1 MFQKVKSLFKK
12 KHKYTTVFAATNL
25 KVYNPDEQDK
35 FIARASYE
43 NVKKYLPDIDF
54 EKNYD
59 LLGVSFGGYISS
71 RANLNGQIV
80 SGRCAKNLAPLFVHK
95 FIDIDH
101 SRATRVRGVITN
113 YAFADVITEAPLTD
127 EEVEDRISREAPFLV
142 CFGGVIWRLVDEDFA
157 LALEKRNDPFSD
169 YTPIRASW
177 ECIFS
182 EFTIAEGSKNL
193 SEARIISDPK
203 EIEDIHQCLTHF
215 SGNGINP
222 KNSKEIY
229 LLLGDDSLS
238 LGMGL
243 VLNPAQ
249 PLLQSVY
256 VNSPQAQAS
265 DDEEESMATIIPN
278 KEDKSAKTDET
289 TFSPTDSPI
298 AETAFK
304 VTCAGCNTS
313 FDYNGVAEINMG
325 NAKCPHCGVTVD
337 QTGKVYNNES
347 DETKF
352 GPTNFPIVE
361 MAFQDTPK
369 ELAASVNEKNDE
381 EQKKLEKNLEVGVI
395 QEHLALS
402 AQETNINITS
412 MKLTEITQLTDE
424 SLTKGE
430 VTASAITTFFSEKL
444 KEAGEQFAAEKL
456 EKESALAKT
465 LEEKTALTS
474 EVETLKVAAL
484 AVQAE
489 LDKVKADVIASEKAE
504 TFNTRLL
511 ALAED
516 FELDDSQKEVVAEE
530 IKDLDAPAFDK
541 YLTKLSAFAKKKVA
555 RVVEKVEEDKE
566 KKGKEVMASLQVDK
580 DQVIPPNASSPLE
593 TVQAKWAKVFTN
605 VEIKK

>member
-1 MFQKVKSLFKK
+1 
-12 KHKYTTVFAATNL
+12 
-25 KVYNPDEQDK
+25 
-35 FIARASYE
+35 
-43 NVKKYLPDIDF
+43 
-54 EKNYD
+54 
-59 LLGVSFGGYISS
+59 
-71 RANLNGQIV
+71 
-80 SGRCAKNLAPLFVHK
+80 
-95 FIDIDH
+95 
-101 SRATRVRGVITN
+101 
-113 YAFADVITEAPLTD
+113 
-127 EEVEDRISREAPFLV
+127 
-142 CFGGVIWRLVDEDFA
+142 
-157 LALEKRNDPFSD
+157 
-169 YTPIRASW
+169 
-177 ECIFS
+177 
-182 EFTIAEGSKNL
+182 
-193 SEARIISDPK
+193 
-203 EIEDIHQCLTHF
+203 
-215 SGNGINP
+215 
-222 KNSKEIY
+222 
-229 LLLGDDSLS
+229 
-238 LGMGL
+238 
-243 VLNPAQ
+243 
-249 PLLQSVY
+249 
-256 VNSPQAQAS
+256 
-265 DDEEESMATIIPN
+265 
-278 KEDKSAKTDET
+278 
-289 TFSPTDSPI
+289 
-298 AETAFK
+298 
-304 VTCAGCNTS
+304 
-313 FDYNGVAEINMG
+313 
-325 NAKCPHCGVTVD
+325 
-337 QTGKVYNNES
+337 
-347 DETKF
+347 
-352 GPTNFPIVE
+352 
-361 MAFQDTPK
+361 
-369 ELAASVNEKNDE
+369 
-381 EQKKLEKNLEVGVI
+381 
-395 QEHLALS
+395 
-402 AQETNINITS
+402 